1 MVLEMKK
8 AKKIKKVKGLSIKSR
23 EWSDKVVSM
32 EKQLELYF
40 ARLGGICNDA
50 PEEIKELF
58 EEYKK
63 QVLEE
68 AWLL

>member
-8 AKKIKKVKGLSIKSR
+8 AKKIKKVKALSIKSR

-40 ARLGGICNDA
+40 ARLGGIRNDA
-50 PEEIKELF
+50 PEEIKE
-58 EEYKK
+58 
-63 QVLEE
+63 
-68 AWLL
+68 

>member
-1 MVLEMKK
+1 MKK
-8 AKKIKKVKGLSIKSR
+8 AKKIKKVKALSIKSR

-32 EKQLELYF
+32 EKQLEPYF
-40 ARLGGICNDA
+40 ARLGGIRNDA
-50 PEEIKELF
+50 PEEIKEQLF